1 MFRKK
6 KPSELELLEEDL
18 NKKLSNVDTRINE
31 ATQEFASRIA
41 TIEKQIEGSALRQSE
56 LSQTLENRSVEIRT
70 QSTKEFKTSLEEV
83 RSSLETLSLEL
94 NNQMLDLSTR
104 LENLDQN
111 SSNWSFAVNE
121 QIEEFREKY
130 VTVLEELR
138 QGKNIA
144 VEREQILTQKYE
156 ELVNQLKE
164 KEKLALEKESLAQQ
178 RIGTLQE
185 EIQKK
190 GEEVAKASSQ
200 LEQLESELKE
210 KNKLIEELKQ
220 RKIEADEL
228 KITLKRLK
236 EENEMKTYEL
246 DRTKTQ
252 IQTMA
257 EDTKQSIGTSKAIKT
272 FLNESESGRILNHL
286 MSLEQVT
293 VDDLATMTGITT
305 YTVQQIVNHFRDM
318 GIITFD
324 EGSRRARL
332 AD

>member
-18 NKKLSNVDTRINE
+18 NKKLGNVDTRINE

-41 TIEKQIEGSALRQSE
+41 AIENQIEGSALRQSE

-104 LENLDQN
+104 LEKLDQN

-121 QIEEFREKY
+121 QIEEFQKKY

-138 QGKNIA
+138 QGRNIA

-190 GEEVAKASSQ
+190 GEEVAK
-200 LEQLESELKE
+200 
-210 KNKLIEELKQ
+210 
-220 RKIEADEL
+220 
-228 KITLKRLK
+228 
-236 EENEMKTYEL
+236 
-246 DRTKTQ
+246 
-252 IQTMA
+252 
-257 EDTKQSIGTSKAIKT
+257 
-272 FLNESESGRILNHL
+272 RIPYCQ
-286 MSLEQVT
+286 M
-293 VDDLATMTGITT
+293 
-305 YTVQQIVNHFRDM
+305 
-318 GIITFD
+318 
-324 EGSRRARL
+324 
-332 AD
+332 